1 MIISSFSLRT
11 FTFGTGPPIRNKV
24 SGVIILSVTL
34 MAGITT
40 LVALVA
46 ITICAARRFGRGNSG
61 RLIRQ
66 ELNSSSDGNAYQ
78 TLEED

>member
-1 MIISSFSLRT
+1 
-11 FTFGTGPPIRNKV
+11 
-24 SGVIILSVTL
+24 

-61 RLIRQ
+61 RPIRQ
-66 ELNSSSDGNAYQ
+66 ELNTSSDMNAYQ